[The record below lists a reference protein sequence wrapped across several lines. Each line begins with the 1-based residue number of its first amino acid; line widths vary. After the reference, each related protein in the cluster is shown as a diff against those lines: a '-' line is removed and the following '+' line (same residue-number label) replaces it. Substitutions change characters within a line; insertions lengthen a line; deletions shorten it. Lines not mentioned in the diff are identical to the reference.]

1 MPWME
6 CNTMSL
12 RQEFV
17 KFAQNESANI
27 SMLCERFGISRKTG
41 YKWLERYKAQGAN
54 GLHDQSR
61 RPIYSPNK
69 TSQEMEKMILDIRK
83 EHYWCGRKIQ
93 AHLQRKEVLTIPSP
107 STITMILRR
116 NGQINKESSE
126 KAQHWNRFERD
137 APMDLVQMDFKGH
150 FPTMQERCHPLTVVD
165 DHSRYC
171 LCLQACTDE
180 KRPTVRNHLTVVF
193 RQYGL
198 PLQINVDN
206 GPPWGTENT
215 GGYTQL
221 SMWLIRLGI
230 VVTYSAP
237 FHPQTNGKIERFHRT
252 LKAEVLQGR
261 MFQGNKDAQKSF
273 DKWRDVYNFER
284 PHDALE
290 NKVPADRYRPS
301 SRAFPEVMPTIE
313 YSPDDIVRKVDNFGR
328 VSFQGRKIRVTK
340 ALKGEHI
347 AFRPTNEDGK
357 YKTYYVRQMI
367 KNVNLKEL
375 DQRE

>member
-6 CNTMSL
+6 CNTMSQ

-17 KFAQNESANI
+17 KFAQKEDANI
-27 SMLCERFGISRKTG
+27 SMLCKQFGISRKTG
-41 YKWLERYKAQGAN
+41 YKWLERYTSQGNN
-54 GLHDQSR
+54 GLHNQSR
-61 RPIYSPNK
+61 RPICSPNK
-69 TSQEMEKMILDIRK
+69 TSQEMEDMILAVRD
-83 EHYWCGRKIQ
+83 EHHWCGRKIQ
-93 AHLQRKEVLTIPSP
+93 GHLMRKGVLNVPSP
-107 STITMILRR
+107 STITMILKR
-116 NGQINKESSE
+116 NAKINREDSE
-126 KAQHWNRFERD
+126 KAEHWIRFERES
-137 APMDLVQMDFKGH
+137 PMDLVQMDFKGH
-150 FPTMQERCHPLTVVD
+150 FQTMKGRCHPLTAVD

-180 KRPTVRNHLTVVF
+180 KRQTVKDRLINVF

-206 GPPWGTENT
+206 GSPWGTQCT
-215 GGYTQL
+215 GEYTQL

-261 MFQGNKDAQKSF
+261 MFNGSKDVQKSF
-273 DKWRDVYNFER
+273 DRWRDIYNFER

-290 NKVPADRYRPS
+290 NKVPADRYKPS
-301 SRAFPEVMPTIE
+301 PRTYPEVMPIIE
-313 YSPDDIVRKVDNFGR
+313 YSPGDIVRKVDNFGK
-328 VSFQGRKIRVTK
+328 VSFQGHKIRLTK
-340 ALKGEHI
+340 ALKGEYV

-357 YKTYYVRQMI
+357 YKAYYVRQKVKDI
-367 KNVNLKEL
+367 NVKEL
-375 DQRE
+375 NQCD